1 MYVAL
6 GNNRGV
12 ISQTVMHARNDGS
25 NAWIF
30 QSARYNDCELFGGID
45 TQFPLV
51 FSDVLLIVCH

>member
-12 ISQTVMHARNDGS
+12 ISQMVMHARNDVS

-51 FSDVLLIVCH
+51 FFQISS